1 MNWEMNF
8 NVSFRWAF
16 SASHLPNRLNIN
28 TINVIWA
35 VWLSDHLQFFGNS
48 LEPLA
53 APPMRYTTS
62 RHSTI
67 QTFTCCHYLRQILEN
82 NYPSV
87 NMSVCLVKSSFMLLY
102 LHSVAVRRS
111 TDRYGSVIFPSGHAK
126 KRCTRS
132 TRCMFCFPV
141 QLSPWRQDVF
151 RMSQRRCDALT
162 SAWFFFR

>member
-1 MNWEMNF
+1 M
-8 NVSFRWAF
+8 SFF
-16 SASHLPNRLNIN
+16 SISLTKQTEHKYNKCHLSCLIIRSS
-28 TINVIWA
+28 TT
-35 VWLSDHLQFFGNS
+35 FGNS

-132 TRCMFCFPV
+132 TRFMFCFPV
-141 QLSPWRQDVF
+141 QLSP
-151 RMSQRRCDALT
+151 
-162 SAWFFFR
+162 

>member
-1 MNWEMNF
+1 M
-8 NVSFRWAF
+8 SFF
-16 SASHLPNRLNIN
+16 SISLTKQTEHKYNKCHLSCLIIRSS
-28 TINVIWA
+28 TT
-35 VWLSDHLQFFGNS
+35 FGNS

-126 KRCTRS
+126 KLCTRS

-141 QLSPWRQDVF
+141 QLSP
-151 RMSQRRCDALT
+151 
-162 SAWFFFR
+162 